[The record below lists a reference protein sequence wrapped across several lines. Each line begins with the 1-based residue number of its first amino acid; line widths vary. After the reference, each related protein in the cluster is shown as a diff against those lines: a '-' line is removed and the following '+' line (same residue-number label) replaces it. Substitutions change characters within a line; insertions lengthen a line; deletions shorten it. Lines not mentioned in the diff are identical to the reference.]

1 MRVENSYSNNY
12 YSDVNVKGS
21 PQTVEQSAK
30 QRQESEEAVEQ
41 AATTAASMKISK
53 LGYTYAGELP
63 VDDSHEVYLARRQMR
78 QGIGPSTR
86 ISGEFVGILAENYK
100 NMADSI
106 KENYTGDEFDRQMGI
121 LDKAYKEASEDLA
134 HEYTRQ
140 MRILS
145 GDIVIMPS
153 KLTDADYY
161 STEAEAEAHQREF
174 DAAWENRK
182 EVISEEKGKQM
193 SSDVLK
199 YLEAAKASVLD
210 KGFFDWQNLKGVKTD
225 ILNFMD
231 LQKMGAFFMDKKHQ
245 ADVSGVSSF
254 VSEIISAY
262 TNS

>member
-1 MRVENSYSNNY
+1 MRVENPYSNNPY
-12 YSDVNVKGS
+12 NDIYVKS
-21 PQTVEQSAK
+21 NLQTVEQSAEQQK
-30 QRQESEEAVEQ
+30 KSSELIDEAV
-41 AATTAASMKISK
+41 SVNISR

-78 QGIGPSTR
+78 QGIGISTR
-86 ISGEFVGILAENYK
+86 INGEFVGILAENYK
-100 NMADSI
+100 SMADSI
-106 KENYTGDEFDRQMGI
+106 KENYTGAEFDRQMGI
-121 LDKAYKEASEDLA
+121 LDKAYKQASEDLA
-134 HEYTRQ
+134 HEYTQQ

-161 STEAEAEAHQREF
+161 STAAEAEAHQREF

-182 EVISEEKGKQM
+182 EIISEEKGKQM

-210 KGFFDWQNLKGVKTD
+210 KGFFSWQNMKGVKTD
-225 ILNFMD
+225 VLNFMD
-231 LQKMGAFFMDKKHQ
+231 LQKMGAFFVDKKHQ
-245 ADVSGVSSF
+245 TDVSGVSSF

>member
-1 MRVENSYSNNY
+1 MMRVENSYSNNY

-41 AATTAASMKISK
+41 ATTTAASMKISK
-53 LGYTYAGELP
+53 LGYTYAGKLP

-78 QGIGPSTR
+78 QGIGISTR
-86 ISGEFVGILAENYK
+86 INGEFVSILAENYK
-100 NMADSI
+100 SMADSI

-134 HEYTRQ
+134 HEYTQQ

-153 KLTDADYY
+153 KLTESDYY
-161 STEAEAEAHQREF
+161 STEAETHQREF
-174 DAAWENRK
+174 DAAWDARK
-182 EVISEEKGKQM
+182 QVISKEMGEQIG
-193 SSDVLK
+193 SDVLK

-210 KGFFDWQNLKGVKTD
+210 KGFFNWQNLKGVKTD
-225 ILNFMD
+225 VLNFMD
-231 LQKMGAFFMDKKHQ
+231 LQKMGAFFMDKNIK

-254 VSEIISAY
+254 VSEIFSAY

>member
-1 MRVENSYSNNY
+1 MRVENSYSNSY
-12 YSDVNVKGS
+12 YSDVKVKGS
-21 PQTVEQSAK
+21 LQTVEQSAEQQK
-30 QRQESEEAVEQ
+30 KSSELIDGAV
-41 AATTAASMKISK
+41 SVNISR

-78 QGIGPSTR
+78 QGIGISTR
-86 ISGEFVGILAENYK
+86 INGEFVGILAENYK

-121 LDKAYKEASEDLA
+121 LDKAYKQASEDLA
-134 HEYTRQ
+134 HEYTQQ

-153 KLTDADYY
+153 RLTDSDYY
-161 STEAEAEAHQREF
+161 STAAEAEAHRREF
-174 DAAWENRK
+174 DAAWDARK
-182 EVISEEKGKQM
+182 QVISREKGEQIE
-193 SSDVLK
+193 SDVLK

-210 KGFFDWQNLKGVKTD
+210 KCFFDWQNMKSVKTD
-225 ILNFMD
+225 VLNCMD
-231 LQKMGAFFMDKKHQ
+231 LQKMGAFFMDKTHQ

>member
-1 MRVENSYSNNY
+1 MRVEKTYSNNC
-12 YSDVNVKGS
+12 YSDVNVNGRLYS
-21 PQTVEQSAK
+21 TEQSEQAAK
-30 QRQESEEAVEQ
+30 KSEEAVEQ
-41 AATTAASMKISK
+41 AAVSMNISK
-53 LGYTYAGELP
+53 LGYTYAGNLP

-78 QGIGPSTR
+78 QGIGISTR
-86 ISGEFVGILAENYK
+86 INGEFVGILAENYK
-100 NMADSI
+100 SMADSI
-106 KENYTGDEFDRQMGI
+106 KENYSGDEFDRQMGI

-161 STEAEAEAHQREF
+161 STVAEAEAHRREF
-174 DAAWENRK
+174 DAALDARK
-182 EVISEEKGKQM
+182 QVISEEKGEQM
-193 SSDVLK
+193 SGDVLK

-225 ILNFMD
+225 VMNFMD

-245 ADVSGVSSF
+245 VDVSGVSSF

-262 TNS
+262 TK

>member
-21 PQTVEQSAK
+21 PQAVEQSAK

-78 QGIGPSTR
+78 QGIGISTR
-86 ISGEFVGILAENYK
+86 INGEFVGILAENYK

-134 HEYTRQ
+134 HEYTQQ

-145 GDIVIMPS
+145 GDIVINTTVKS
-153 KLTDADYY
+153 Y
-161 STEAEAEAHQREF
+161 STYEEAETALNEP
-174 DAAWENRK
+174 DAARK
-182 EVISEEKGKQM
+182 AGKQVISKEKGEQI
-193 SSDVLK
+193 SGDVLK
-199 YLEAAKASVLD
+199 YLEAAKVSVLD
-210 KGFFDWQNLKGVKTD
+210 KGFFDWENLKGVKTD
-225 ILNFMD
+225 VLNFMD